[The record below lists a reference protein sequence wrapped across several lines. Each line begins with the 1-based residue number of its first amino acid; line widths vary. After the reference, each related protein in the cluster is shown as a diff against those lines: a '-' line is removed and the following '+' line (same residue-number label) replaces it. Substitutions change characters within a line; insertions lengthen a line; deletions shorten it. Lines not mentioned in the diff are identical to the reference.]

1 MSEAHALRTGPMLRL
16 VILGCL
22 LFLVL
27 FLAPAALRAVLYWR
41 APAFDWRGADRSAT
55 GLLPAARLHPEA
67 AVRVF
72 AARTVSWRGIVAVH
86 SWIVLKEA
94 GAPRYDRYDLTAWGD
109 PIRLN
114 GFDPDGRWFGQ
125 APDTVFAA
133 DGAGAEALIPRMR
146 DAIRDYR
153 WRNLGDYRAWPGPNS
168 NTFVQTVLAAVPE
181 SGAVLPPTAIG
192 KDYPVDGA
200 LQGPAPAPPRG
211 APPTPAPAP
220 PRPPA
225 PSRTG
230 FRLSFGGYAGLTLA
244 WVEGF
249 ELNLFGG
256 VIGLDL
262 RRPAVKLPA
271 VGRLGL

>member
-1 MSEAHALRTGPMLRL
+1 MSAARRRQIRPMLRT
-16 VILGCL
+16 VIIVC
-22 LFLVL
+22 LVL
-27 FLAPAALRAVLYWR
+27 FLAPAVLRAALYWR

-55 GLLPAARLHPEA
+55 GLLPAAALHPAA

-133 DGAGAEALIPRMR
+133 EGAAAEALIPRMR
-146 DAIRDYR
+146 AAIQAYR

-168 NTFVQTVLAAVPE
+168 NTFVQAVLAAVPE

-200 LQGPAPAPPRG
+200 ILAP
-211 APPTPAPAP
+211 T
-220 PRPPA
+220 

-230 FRLSFGGYAGLTLA
+230 IRLSLGGYVGVTLA
-244 WVEGF
+244 WVEGL

-256 VIGLDL
+256 VIGVDI
-262 RRPAVKLPA
+262 RRPGLKLPA
-271 VGRLGL
+271 IGRVGL

>member
-1 MSEAHALRTGPMLRL
+1 MLRVL
-16 VILGCL
+16 LLLGF
-22 LFLVL
+22 LFL
-27 FLAPAALRAVLYWR
+27 FLAPAALRAAVYWR

-55 GLLPAARLHPEA
+55 GLLPPAQRHPEA

-86 SWIVLKEA
+86 CWIVLKDA
-94 GAPRYDRYDLTAWGD
+94 GAARYDRYDLTAWGD

-125 APDTVFAA
+125 APETVFAA
-133 DGAGAEALIPRMR
+133 DGAAAEALIPRMR

-153 WRNLGDYRAWPGPNS
+153 WRNRGDYRAWPGPNS
-168 NTFVQTVLAAVPE
+168 NTFVQSVLAAVPE

-200 LQGPAPAPPRG
+200 VLAL
-211 APPTPAPAP
+211 T
-220 PRPPA
+220 

-230 FRLSFGGYAGLTLA
+230 VRLSLGGYVGLTIA
-244 WVEGF
+244 WVEGI
-249 ELNLFGG
+249 ELNLLGG

-262 RRPAVKLPA
+262 RRPGLKLPA
-271 VGRLGL
+271 IGPASGV

>member
-1 MSEAHALRTGPMLRL
+1 MLRVL
-16 VILGCL
+16 VLGSIL
-22 LFLVL
+22 FIVL

-55 GLLPAARLHPEA
+55 GLLPAARLHSDA

-86 SWIVLKEA
+86 SWIVLKDRDA
-94 GAPRYDRYDLTAWGD
+94 ARYDRYDLTAWGD

-133 DGAGAEALIPRMR
+133 DGDAAEALIPRMR
-146 DAIRDYR
+146 AAIQAYR
-153 WRNLGDYRAWPGPNS
+153 WRNVGDYRAWPGPNS

-192 KDYPVDGA
+192 KDFPVDGA
-200 LQGPAPAPPRG
+200 ILG
-211 APPTPAPAP
+211 
-220 PRPPA
+220 PA

-230 FRLSFGGYAGLTLA
+230 FRLSFGGYVGLTLA

-249 ELNLFGG
+249 ELNVLGG
-256 VIGLDL
+256 VIGLDF
-262 RRPAVKLPA
+262 RRPGLKLPA
-271 VGRLGL
+271 VGRVGV